1 MVGKNEQRKDK
12 TKKKKNHKM
21 VDLNPPM
28 SITTLKVNNLVIPL
42 KRKR

>member
-1 MVGKNEQRKDK
+1 MNKGKIRQ
-12 TKKKKNHKM
+12 KKNHKM

-28 SITTLKVNNLVIPL
+28 STTTLKVNNLVIPL

>member
-1 MVGKNEQRKDK
+1 MNKGKIRP
-12 TKKKKNHKM
+12 KKKKNHKM